1 MIPYVGDAAK
11 LGKLGHFAETIA
23 KAVDLAKVDAK
34 FAKQIAPVM
43 DKIRDAIKALPL
55 DHLPKPAREAIE
67 KMAAKLD
74 EFAKIGS
81 VVAAKVGRNDVK
93 WTVDGEGRTVKA
105 EATLRELFPKAVRSS
120 AEKDAQAAAGA
131 AGKAD
136 DVGGHIIGHRFVKDQ
151 GPKNLF
157 PQNVQFNNS
166 AYRKMENEWAAWV
179 GKGKEVQVDVRLV
192 GNNPARPDRVQVSYE
207 VFDPKNGALEYARS
221 KSFKNEAGQ
230 TFDRV
235 PSKDMK

>member
-1 MIPYVGDAAK
+1 
-11 LGKLGHFAETIA
+11 
-23 KAVDLAKVDAK
+23 
-34 FAKQIAPVM
+34 
-43 DKIRDAIKALPL
+43 
-55 DHLPKPAREAIE
+55 
-67 KMAAKLD
+67 
-74 EFAKIGS
+74 
-81 VVAAKVGRNDVK
+81 
-93 WTVDGEGRTVKA
+93 VKA